1 MEIISHGLEFVAVI
15 PEDILISGLDDT
27 DHLSNLEK
35 VLQRLNS
42 YGLRLK
48 LDKCK
53 FMQPSVKY
61 MGIELSAGGTLLTQ
75 EKIKATKDAPI
86 PENST

>member
-1 MEIISHGLEFVAVI
+1 MEILSQGLEFVAVI

-61 MGIELSAGGTLLTQ
+61 MGIELSAEGTLLT
-75 EKIKATKDAPI
+75 
-86 PENST
+86 

>member
-1 MEIISHGLEFVAVI
+1 MEIISQGLEFVAVI

-61 MGIELSAGGTLLTQ
+61 MGI
-75 EKIKATKDAPI
+75 
-86 PENST
+86 

>member
-1 MEIISHGLEFVAVI
+1 MEIISQGLEFVAVI

-61 MGIELSAGGTLLTQ
+61 MGIELSAKGTLLTQ
-75 EKIKATKDAPI
+75 EKIKTTKDAPI